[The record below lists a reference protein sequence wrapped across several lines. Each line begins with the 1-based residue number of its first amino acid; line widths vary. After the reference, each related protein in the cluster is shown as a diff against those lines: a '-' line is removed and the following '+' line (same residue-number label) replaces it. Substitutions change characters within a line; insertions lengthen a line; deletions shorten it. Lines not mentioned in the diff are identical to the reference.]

1 MRAHG
6 MRNNQIKQDERKIF
20 TGSTKPSALVKI
32 FLTRLL
38 TREFAIANLVY
49 IMENSNNFV

>member
-6 MRNNQIKQDERKIF
+6 MRNDNQIKQDERKIF
-20 TGSTKPSALVKI
+20 TGSTKHPALVKI

-38 TREFAIANLVY
+38 TR
-49 IMENSNNFV
+49 